1 MIFKIRCAKLSAN
14 SRVDLSLIVNYHR
27 EEIGDIQAIK
37 KNIHI
42 KQNAVFLLVIYFS
55 QQSRT
60 AFLKATQNSDSAR
73 KKTILTQTM

>member
-37 KNIHI
+37 KKHTYKAKCCLLIGYLFFPTVTNGYSESHT
-42 KQNAVFLLVIYFS
+42 KQ
-55 QQSRT
+55 
-60 AFLKATQNSDSAR
+60 
-73 KKTILTQTM
+73 

>member
-1 MIFKIRCAKLSAN
+1 MIFKIRCAKLSAS

-27 EEIGDIQAIK
+27 KEIK